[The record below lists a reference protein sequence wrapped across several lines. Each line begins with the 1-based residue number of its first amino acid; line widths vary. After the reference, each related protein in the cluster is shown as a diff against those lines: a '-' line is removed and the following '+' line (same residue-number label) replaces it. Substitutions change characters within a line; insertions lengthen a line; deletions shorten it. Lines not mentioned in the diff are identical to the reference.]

1 MASINTPVTVICPS
15 GILNEESV
23 CSLERQ
29 LMSAGADGLVDELVV
44 DMSGVESLDN
54 AGLVSL
60 MSALNAAQSQFKQ
73 LSLCSVPPS
82 VRIVFE
88 LTQLDRLF
96 NLVEREPVAMAA

>member
-1 MASINTPVTVICPS
+1 MASINTPVTVVCPS
-15 GILNEESV
+15 GILNAESV

-29 LMSAGADGLVDELVV
+29 LMSAGTSGSADELVV
-44 DMSGVESLDN
+44 DMSRVESLDN
-54 AGLVSL
+54 AGLVSF

-73 LSLCSVPPS
+73 LSLYSVPPS

-96 NLVEREPVAMAA
+96 NLVDHEPVAMAA